1 MKRQLSEKQAITWIY
16 VKLNEHNISICFY
29 AIFIGNRFSLK
40 TGSKIELWNPF
51 NGGLFVIG

>member
-1 MKRQLSEKQAITWIY
+1 MVTSTMKRQLSEKQAITWIY

-40 TGSKIELWNPF
+40 TGSKIEF
-51 NGGLFVIG
+51 